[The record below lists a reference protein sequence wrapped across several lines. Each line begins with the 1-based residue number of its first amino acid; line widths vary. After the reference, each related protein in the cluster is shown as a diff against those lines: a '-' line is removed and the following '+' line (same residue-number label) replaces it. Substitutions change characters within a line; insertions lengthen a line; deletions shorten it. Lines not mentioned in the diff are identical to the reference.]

1 MPFLARLPRIAP
13 RLAASSAFR
22 VRPCYRIASGEC
34 SRRAHQIF
42 SDGSIRRQRAPS
54 RRFSIPTAAAV
65 PDITSEDSGADDGAD
80 IRTDE
85 GSDGRSRAVPDVA
98 PSIISADTM
107 TSPELPS
114 QEGVPLPRVVPAR
127 STPPASRSAPPSGFL
142 STPDSARSARRGG
155 VRFSRSAPPGGFPST
170 PASPRSARRGGVRST
185 ESQGHWNVP
194 LSAIAEAVDYLS
206 ACVGGASPVR
216 TLPVSRALV
225 KYAGRLPE
233 GVECEDAAAHF
244 LFSVCCAP
252 PSGPDDAVTVAYL
265 REEIETRGGR
275 PLEQACLPHLLH
287 SLASRPSI
295 SSVGNLATGL
305 HLYLRTEKF
314 TVDPEVYVRILAKS
328 RFRGTGSVRYN
339 EILEDIVRAGG
350 LPPPHLVSA
359 AIVDAFPHRGLYE
372 VKSLLRAA
380 LTLIERHRENGGGA
394 ETGRFVTAGALELLF
409 VAATTHASPEVAN
422 LCWDAVELQGMM
434 PLEMFYECTV
444 TTFLRA
450 RMQDHH
456 AFTAFAEMQKDGF
469 VPSGPFVVGMSK
481 DLSTTRGRV
490 GNAYNIICNGAKD
503 FPASTQALNCVLGAY
518 AELGSV
524 DDAFWLFDEYAS
536 HGVTPDIDT
545 YASLLQA
552 VAREIILRGGKVTEG
567 AEVADGEADAEVP
580 PPEPPEA
587 VGAVEFLVE
596 DVGVVRSGRYVH
608 WHVAALV
615 CGGRTDLAVETL
627 RDAVGR
633 GDDVLLETFRSLRKR
648 SVSRGSAGEN
658 TLKEI
663 DKIAAKAGYAWYKR
677 L

>member
-1 MPFLARLPRIAP
+1 MPFLARLPRIVP
-13 RLAASSAFR
+13 HLAASSAAR
-22 VRPCYRIASGEC
+22 VRPCYRIASREC
-34 SRRAHQIF
+34 SRRAHPIF

-54 RRFSIPTAAAV
+54 RRFSISTAVAV
-65 PDITSEDSGADDGAD
+65 PDIISGDSGADDGTD
-80 IRTDE
+80 VGTDE
-85 GSDGRSRAVPDVA
+85 GAESRSRAVPDVA
-98 PSIISADTM
+98 PSIVSADTR

-114 QEGVPLPRVVPAR
+114 PEGVSPPRVIPAR
-127 STPPASRSAPPSGFL
+127 SNRPTSRSNRPASRSTRP
-142 STPDSARSARRGG
+142 
-155 VRFSRSAPPGGFPST
+155 VSRSAPPGGSPPT
-170 PASPRSARRGGVRST
+170 PESARPARRGDVRSKG
-185 ESQGHWNVP
+185 SQGHWNVP
-194 LSAIAEAVDYLS
+194 LSAIAEAVEYLC

-252 PSGPDDAVTVAYL
+252 PSGPDDDLTVAYL
-265 REEIETRGGR
+265 REEIEKRGGR
-275 PLEQACLPHLLH
+275 PLEQACLPHLLC
-287 SLASRPSI
+287 SLASRPVI
-295 SSVGNLATGL
+295 SSVGNVATNL

-314 TVDPEVYVRILAKS
+314 TVDPEVYARILAQS
-328 RFRGTGSVRYN
+328 HFRGTGSVRYN

-350 LPPPHLVSA
+350 LPPPHLVNA
-359 AIVDAFPHRGLYE
+359 AIVDAFPHRSLYE

-380 LTLIERHRENGGGA
+380 LTLIERNQEAGGRA
-394 ETGRFVTAGALELLF
+394 ETGRFVTGGALELLF

-422 LCWDAVELQGMM
+422 LCWDVVELQGMA
-434 PLEMFYECTV
+434 PRETFYECTV

-456 AFTAFAEMQKDGF
+456 AFTAFAEMRRDGF

-490 GNAYNIICNGAKD
+490 GNAYNIICNGAED

-518 AELGSV
+518 AELGFV

-536 HGVTPDIDT
+536 HGVTPNIDT

-552 VAREIILRGGKVTEG
+552 VAREIVLRGGKVAEG
-567 AEVADGEADAEVP
+567 AEGTDGEADADVP
-580 PPEPPEA
+580 PPEAPEA

-596 DVGVVRSGRYVH
+596 DAGVVRSGRYVH

-615 CGGRTDLAVETL
+615 CGGRTDLAVEAL

-648 SVSRGSAGEN
+648 SMSRGSAGET